1 MTILGC
7 RFGPVFF
14 TLYILVYIG
23 LYQAIYPGGAA
34 PWTPRV
40 YPGGSAPRIPAGVRG
55 PAPWGSSRRR
65 AGRPAAGPGWRKGW
79 HDWTGWYSPLTPL
92 ENWLRLKGG
101 EAGYSGDF
109 IGHYLLSILYPSGL
123 TRKVQF
129 VLGGVVVGLNM
140 IIYGYILFARKRR
153 GGQL

>member
-1 MTILGC
+1 MPYHLLADFVVVIHFAFVLFAVLGA
-7 RFGPVFF
+7 
-14 TLYILVYIG
+14 LL
-23 LYQAIYPGGAA
+23 AIR
-34 PWTPRV
+34 WR
-40 YPGGSAPRIPAGVRG
+40 RIIYLHL
-55 PAPWGSSRRR
+55 
-65 AGRPAAGPGWRKGW
+65 PAAVWAAWIEFSGRIC
-79 HDWTGWYSPLTPL
+79 PLTPL

>member
-1 MTILGC
+1 MDMPYQLFADFVAAIHFAFVLFAVLGA
-7 RFGPVFF
+7 
-14 TLYILVYIG
+14 LL
-23 LYQAIYPGGAA
+23 AIR
-34 PWTPRV
+34 WR
-40 YPGGSAPRIPAGVRG
+40 RIIYLHL
-55 PAPWGSSRRR
+55 
-65 AGRPAAGPGWRKGW
+65 PAAVWAAWIEFSGRIC
-79 HDWTGWYSPLTPL
+79 PLTPL

>member
-1 MTILGC
+1 M
-7 RFGPVFF
+7 
-14 TLYILVYIG
+14 
-23 LYQAIYPGGAA
+23 LYQLFADFVVAIHFAFVLFSVLGALLA
-34 PWTPRV
+34 IRWR
-40 YPGGSAPRIPAGVRG
+40 RILYLHL
-55 PAPWGSSRRR
+55 
-65 AGRPAAGPGWRKGW
+65 PAAVWAAWIEFSGRIC
-79 HDWTGWYSPLTPL
+79 PLTPL

-123 TRKVQF
+123 TRKFQF